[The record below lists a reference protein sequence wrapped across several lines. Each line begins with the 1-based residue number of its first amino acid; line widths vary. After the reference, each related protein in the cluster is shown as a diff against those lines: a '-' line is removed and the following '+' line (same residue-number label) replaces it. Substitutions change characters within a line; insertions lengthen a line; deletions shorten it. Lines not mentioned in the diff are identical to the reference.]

1 MTNKH
6 KHNGNGI
13 LAKLD
18 YDSDFAQE
26 QYMQSAL
33 YPKEGAFRVSY
44 YVFHAKYKK
53 AELIAASFCPY
64 AANAAQA

>member
-1 MTNKH
+1 MAGKH
-6 KHNGNGI
+6 KYNENGI

-18 YDSDFAQE
+18 YDSDFAQG
-26 QYMQSAL
+26 QYLQSAL

-53 AELIAASFCPY
+53 AELIAALFCPY
-64 AANAAQA
+64 AINTPQA